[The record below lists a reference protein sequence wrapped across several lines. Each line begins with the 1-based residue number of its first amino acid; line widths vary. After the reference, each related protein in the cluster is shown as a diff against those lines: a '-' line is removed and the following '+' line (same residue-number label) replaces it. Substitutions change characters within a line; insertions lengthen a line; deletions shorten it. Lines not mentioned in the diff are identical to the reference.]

1 MKSQLGL
8 PQGDK
13 LSESITELL
22 FSQSPSRRTYIESV
36 SALPVESLSLSK
48 IISTLYSYTVFSQ
61 HLLNPQTCLRFT
73 HDRTIY
79 LSTI

>member
-22 FSQSPSRRTYIESV
+22 FSQSPSRRTHVESV

-48 IISTLYSYTVFSQ
+48 IISTLCS
-61 HLLNPQTCLRFT
+61 
-73 HDRTIY
+73 
-79 LSTI
+79 